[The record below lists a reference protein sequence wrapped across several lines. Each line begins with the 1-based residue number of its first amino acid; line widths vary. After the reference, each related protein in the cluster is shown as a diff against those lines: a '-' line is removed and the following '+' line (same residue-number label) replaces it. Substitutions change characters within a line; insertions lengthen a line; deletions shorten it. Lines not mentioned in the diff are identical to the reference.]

1 MKIASL
7 KIKSRLL
14 SVVFFLFTIVSSYA
28 QLSDLHYMPPLTET
42 NPNYI
47 INQYVYLSTPEVIPF
62 DVNIYVGTS
71 ATPLATVSV
80 SNTVPYTYILPTN
93 ENGIT
98 LLPNAE
104 VGIVGST
111 AGLRLEAPGGQKF
124 YANYR
129 GNSNSQG
136 VSLTSKGRAALGT
149 HFKWGGIPFLH
160 DRPIFNAVLGIM
172 ATEDNTTVTISD
184 YDPDCVFRLGNNG
197 TGITDDTITITLNK
211 GESYVLEAEGNNGD
225 ANRYGWLGA
234 DVLSDKDI
242 AISTGH
248 ILLGVTPGSNI
259 QDGGTDQPVPIDII
273 GREYVFIRG
282 GGSDTLE
289 FPIIIGTAS
298 GTDIF
303 VNGAATP
310 IATINEGEYF
320 VVPGSNYSGGTAG
333 NNMTVT
339 TSKNVYAY
347 QCLAGSTSGATIGMN
362 FIAPVNCLLPDNVN
376 NISTIEDLAG
386 KTISG
391 GLTILASNSTPD
403 ANITV
408 TSNGVPVTLPAAIPA
423 TGLPWKSFYI
433 PGLTGNIYVQS
444 SGAIAVGVVG
454 FSGAL
459 GTGGYFSGF
468 DTVPV
473 VDYTITGSGCLGS
486 TITLTEVF
494 DTYQWF
500 RNGVAI
506 PGATT
511 NSYTPVEI
519 GEHYV
524 NVSKS
529 GCDYNSNVIE
539 VFYCDPDIFINKTA
553 DKTTISEGETVTF
566 TITVESLGLDDTT
579 GLVITDE
586 LPTGLTLVS
595 ATPSKG
601 TWSAPNW
608 NVGDMVR
615 GEKQSIVIVAS
626 ADDIDAPFP
635 TKSITNTI
643 SNTQDQTD
651 SNSSTDD
658 TSEKITIENLDDD
671 NDGVPD
677 TSDLCEGF
685 DDNADN
691 DNDGVPDG
699 CDLDDDNDGI
709 LDSDECVAPPA
720 SVIGTE
726 DTSIS
731 WIDFQWNRVIG
742 STYWSGRSSGD
753 NEWGL
758 IGTFDLGDLNANL
771 AGVMVT
777 ITSISNEPDD
787 ARLYMGASSGSL
799 LGGHAG
805 FILEFSEPVDI
816 RREALSGVAFS
827 TGEIETY
834 LSNSQMHYVN
844 ADTPANVLVTPD
856 DGSGYASLEAN
867 GSGGSSPIVAESY
880 GTTYFYMDWDD
891 NIVPS
896 TQQFRMEI
904 GEFPRVSTTDT
915 DGDGIV
921 DCKDLDSD
929 NDGCPDALEGDA
941 SYDYDDID
949 GDLRLTV
956 AVGANGVPS
965 GTAQGRGTSLDK
977 LARSS
982 ACSECLPNHPLFT
995 DFDGDSIG
1003 DACDEDDDND
1013 GILDVDESNSGCGAA
1028 ASTNI
1033 HFTDASYNTI
1043 AADSNDGDLV
1053 TYLKDFDS
1061 GVSAVITTTIG
1072 SGSFATGNPNYTD
1085 GTVRVDMQ
1093 TRNSSSAVSGT
1104 STEIVFS
1111 ELILS
1116 TEFNVRSLARNASGS
1131 YNESQNIRFFN
1142 NGVQVE
1148 FTADIYAL
1156 SGTIGSGAS
1165 YDPVTGDAIA
1175 AIIGGG
1181 AQEANFRFNIDK
1193 PIDKIVIT
1201 QMDAA
1206 NADNIGWT
1214 VNILCAY
1221 NLDTDNDGI
1230 YNHLDL
1236 DSDNDGCPDAL
1247 EGAAT
1252 YDYTDIDGS
1261 FQLTATADAA
1271 GIPGGSSQAVGTA
1284 IDNLQQSDACSEC
1297 SPNHPLYNDA
1307 DVDGVGD
1314 ACDEDNDNDG
1324 IANALECTPA
1334 IGSIL
1339 SGDDTLL
1346 LTGEYNNGNGV
1357 SQQFTITSTEYNIL
1371 DKTGSADNGLQ
1382 VRWNQGTDPTVEMT
1396 LTLQEP
1402 VNAVQNAI
1410 RVSSFEPNSAV
1421 GGIQNADKT
1430 VTITWPGGG
1439 TAVLSDPLGET
1450 DLGNGAVITSG
1461 TPFQVAP
1468 DAAGLSRLVPDSQW
1482 SLLID
1487 TSTGIT
1493 FPMDIGYFAD
1503 GTINSSAN
1511 HVNEGFAFRSVLDC
1525 DNDNDGVANTLD
1537 LDSDN
1542 DGIYD
1547 VVESGGTDADGNGIA
1562 DGAISAEGIPNTA
1575 GTGTVATETTA
1586 GTPDFLNV
1594 DSDGDTCS
1602 DANEAYES
1610 STADNGDGS
1619 QYDDADTAT
1628 VGDGSGKIL
1637 ANGLVAA
1644 AAYNTGA
1651 ISAVTTE
1658 DLDLDGDGLVGIC
1671 DLDDDGDGDP
1681 DTTDTDPLDPCVYST
1696 NQVVAN
1702 AETSWND
1709 LDCDGDGE
1717 TNGFE
1722 VTNGTDPSDPCE
1734 VTVPTVR
1741 APADE
1746 NYAVWAAEDCD
1757 ADNVD
1762 NGTEVTNGTDPFNN
1776 DTDGDGVQDD
1786 VDSDALDPCDPVQAA
1801 GYTGYDASNAI
1812 WAAADCDGDGVINGT
1827 EATNGTDPY
1836 STDTDGDGVSDNTDA
1851 DALDPCDPVQ
1861 AAGYT
1866 GYDASNAIW
1875 AAADCDGDGV
1885 TNGTEATNGTDP
1897 YNVDTDG
1904 DGVPDNTDS
1913 DALDPCDPVQAAGYT
1928 GYAAGN
1934 AIWAAADCDNDGVIN
1949 GTENTNGTDPYSSDT
1964 DGDGVPDNTDADPLD
1979 PCDPVQAAGYTGYD
1993 ASNAIWA
2000 VADCDGDGV
2009 TNGTEATNGTDPYNT
2024 DTDGDGVADNTDSD
2038 ALDPCDPIQAS
2049 GYTGY
2054 DASNAIWA
2062 AADCD
2067 GDGVINSTE
2076 VTNGTDPYSTDTDGD
2091 GVPDNTDTDPLDPCD
2106 PAQVAGYTGYDASN
2120 AIWAAADCD
2129 GDNVTNGT
2137 EDTFGTDPYNTD
2149 TDGDGI
2155 QDDVDNDPL
2164 DPCDPVQAPGY
2175 TGYDASNA
2183 IWAAADC
2190 DNDGVINGTEVTNG
2204 TDPYS
2209 IDTDGDGVPD
2219 NTDADALDPCDP
2231 SQTVGYTGYDATNP
2245 IWAAADCDGDSI
2257 INGTEVTNGTDPY
2270 NPDSDGDGINDG
2282 QEDTDGTDP
2291 LNDCESIG
2299 GTPLPTSDCDGDGVQ
2314 NSLDACEG
2322 FDDAIN
2328 ADGDALPDA
2337 CDEDDDNDGIPDS
2350 VEGTGDFDGDGVPNS
2365 LDLDSD
2371 NDGIPDL
2378 VETGNGSLDTNG
2390 NGFIDSSESGVGT
2403 NGIPDVLEDGGVD
2416 GAGVTA
2422 VPVNS
2427 DGTAGPDYLDIDSD
2441 NDGIRDLVEAQT
2453 DAALVQLSGNDSDND
2468 GIDDAFDVD
2477 NGGSLTTSPEDTDL
2491 DGRPDYLDLDSD
2503 ADGIIDNIEWQ
2514 STSGHLFPSSDS
2526 DGNGLADNY
2535 EVAPAGSGESINEP
2549 TNSDGTDKPDYR
2561 DTDSDNDGL
2570 DDTTEVYDYN
2580 DDLAADVTPSGT
2592 DSDNDGLDDAFDL
2605 SISAPNGIADSNGAT
2620 NNNQDVTTFLN
2631 TQDPF
2636 TSEVDFRDANVHLDP
2651 IDTDGDGVDNL
2662 VDIDNDNDG
2671 ILDYVE
2677 SLGFQPTDTKG
2688 DACGIPA
2695 GSFIGGTYI
2704 PATGSGAGTVN
2715 AEYRF
2720 STVVTSSLGVLDAI
2734 VRITAIDNA
2743 TLTSIDAF
2751 PAGSSNE
2758 AWQPTFDVGNGT
2770 SVAGEEGSISFNI
2783 RLVATGTDFQV
2794 NLIRFGGVIYDID
2807 GANTKESV
2815 TLTRPGLY
2823 AVDSNSLLTVSENLA
2838 TGTATFEGPDE
2849 TWPGVDFGPKLAA
2862 YFNYYETTNLDLTFT
2877 GELQTGFATQDY
2889 LGSILFQTCDIN
2901 GLFTPTNTT
2910 SGNSLSGTASGGGSS
2925 PTYTIYQGIDSDND
2939 GIEDHLDIDSDND
2952 GIPDNVEAQLTSS
2965 YIPRGT
2971 VDSDTDGLG
2980 NPYEGTGNEGLTVID
2995 TDLDGVPD
3003 YLDLDSDGDGFTDR
3017 VEAGFTLAS
3026 NNLDSD
3032 GDGLLNGYDDVDT
3045 PGTLFDTNDD
3055 QDNGA
3060 SDLPN
3065 IAKTTTPEVDYREV
3079 GIDDNDLDGIA
3090 DSIDLDDDNDGIL
3103 DTVETSGTDP
3113 SADDD
3118 SDGILN
3124 YNDTDLGAD
3133 ANGDG
3138 IVDIFDTDGDGVPN
3152 HFDLDTDNDGIYDVV
3167 ESGSDQAFTAGVV
3180 TGAVG
3185 TDGIPNSVQASGQQ
3199 NSGAVSYTVSDSE
3212 TTSDGIFDFL
3222 ELDADGDGCNDVIEA
3237 GFTDPNAD
3245 GILGD
3250 GATVVD
3256 ANGIVTGTT
3265 VVDGYTTPNNLDSA
3279 TDSTFDFQ
3287 QPGVVPTIATA
3298 AEQPQDVL
3306 TNGSSPETFTVT
3318 ATGTDVLYQWQVDDQ
3333 SGGGF
3338 VDIDD
3343 ANATDIYSGS
3353 NTETLT
3359 LTGITTTQ
3367 QGYEYRVIITETSFV
3382 CSPLTSDSALLT
3394 VDVTPPAIP
3403 TVDSQIT
3410 NDITPVITGTAEANS
3425 TVTVVVAG
3433 ATYTTTAD
3441 ASGNWTIDT
3450 ETAIADSGSFTPN
3463 VNGTNEVAVTSTD
3476 AAGNSTD
3483 DVTTL
3488 ELTIDTTDP
3497 AIPTVESQITNDITP
3512 VITGTAEANSTLE
3525 IEVGGAIYTI
3535 ITDASGNWTL
3545 DTEVETPESG
3555 TFAPNVNGTNEVVV
3569 TSTDAAGNSAVDI
3582 TTLELTIDTMAPTAP
3597 TVEITE
3603 DTNNDGL
3610 ISDDELTGP
3619 INAVVTLPAD
3629 AVAGDTVTITD
3640 GNGNSQ
3646 DVVLTATDI
3655 TNGDITVIIA
3665 NPGENGTIVVTA
3677 NITDVAGNTSADSA
3691 TDSAVLDT
3699 TAPLAP
3705 TVVISEDT
3713 NNDGLINEDEL
3724 VGDFDA
3730 RVTLPVDAV
3739 AGDTVTVT
3747 DGNGNSQDVI
3757 LTATNISEG
3766 YVDVVI
3772 VNPGDMGTIVV
3783 TANLTD
3789 AAGNVGPDSATDTA
3803 VLDLT
3808 DPLAPTIEITEDVNN
3823 DELINGDELVGD
3835 LDAVVTLPAGAVAGD
3850 TVTVT
3855 DGNGNSQDVI
3865 LTATD
3870 IATGTIDVVVIN
3882 PGENGSIVLT
3892 ANLTDVAGNVGPDSA
3907 TDTAVLDTT
3916 APLAP
3921 TVVISEDVDNDGLI
3935 NEDELVGD
3943 IDARVT
3949 LPVDAVAGDT
3959 VTVTDGNGN
3968 SQNVILTATNI
3979 SDGYVDVVIANPGD
3993 IGTIVVTANLTDVAG
4008 NVGPDSATDTA
4019 VLDLTDP
4026 GAPTVIIVDDGNDDE
4041 LINEDELDGDIQ
4053 AAVSLPTNIAAGD
4066 TVTITDGNG
4075 NSQDVVLTAAEATNG
4090 FIIVVIPNPGDG
4102 GTINVTANVTDVA
4115 GNVGPD
4121 SNTDTA
4127 LLDLTDPSA
4136 PTVEITEDINN
4147 DGLISENELVG
4158 DIDARVT
4165 LVGPTFEGDIVT
4177 VTDGNGNS
4185 QDVVLTATDVANG
4198 FIDVVIANPGDGN
4211 TIVVTANLTD
4221 VAGNVGPD
4229 SATDT
4234 AIIDILAPSAPL
4246 VEIAEDVNNDGL
4258 ISASELSGD
4267 IDAVIILPIDAEVGD
4282 TVTITDGNGNSQDVI
4297 LTTTDIAT
4305 GSIEV
4310 IIVNPGEAG
4319 TIVLGAFITDFA
4331 GNVGDDSATD
4341 TAVLDT
4347 TAPTAPTVEI
4357 TEDTNNDGLISE
4369 DELMGDIDARV
4380 SLPVDAEIG
4389 DTVTITDGNG
4399 NSQDVVLTVADITN
4413 GYIDVVIANP
4423 GDGNTIIVTANL
4435 TDVAG
4440 NVGPD
4445 SATDTAV
4452 LDLTDP
4458 TAPTVEIV
4466 EDTNN
4471 DGLISEDELIGD
4483 IDARVT
4489 LPADAVTGDT
4499 VTITDGNGNSQDVIL
4514 TATDITN
4521 GSIDVII
4528 VNPGDT
4534 GTVVLTANITD
4545 VAGNVGPDS
4554 ATDAAVLDLTDPLA
4568 PTVVITED
4576 TNNDGLISEDELIG
4590 DINARVTLP
4599 AQTFAGDTVTITD
4612 GNGNSQD
4619 VILTATDITNGSID
4633 VIIANPGDAGTIVIT
4648 ANITD
4653 VAGNVGPDSATD
4665 TAVLDLT
4672 DPLAPTVE
4680 ITEDTNNDGLIS
4692 EDELVGD
4699 IDARVTLPAD
4709 AVAGYTVTITDGNGN
4724 SQDVILTATDITNGS
4739 IDVIIANPGDA
4750 GTIVLTA
4757 NITDVAGNVGPDSAT
4772 DTAVLDLTDPL
4783 APTVEITED
4792 TNNDGLISEDEL
4804 VGDID
4809 AVVTLPIDAVAGD
4822 TVTITDGNGNS
4833 QEVVL
4838 TTTDITNGYID
4849 VVIANPGDAAT
4860 IILTANITDIAGNVG
4875 PDSATDTAVLDL
4887 SNPTVDSFSTIDI
4900 TPVLT
4905 GQGNANETLEIE
4917 LDTDGDNIPD
4927 VTYTVT
4933 TDANGDWSLDTETAT
4948 PDSGSFPTLVDQDV
4962 INITATD
4969 PSGNTGTGAVT
4980 VSVDTDNDGINDNE
4994 EVALGTDP
5002 NNPDTDGDGIN
5013 DGQEVNVDNTD
5024 PLDDCSSVNGY
5035 PLADSDC
5042 DEDGLT
5048 TEEEVALGTDI
5059 DNPDSDNDGLLDGE
5073 EVMLNTNPNDSDSDD
5088 DGILDG
5094 QEVLDGTNP
5103 LDDCDHVGGTA
5114 LPDSDCDG
5122 DGLTT
5127 AQEDA
5132 IGTDS
5137 YEADTDGDTI
5147 PDGQEV
5153 IDGTDPL
5160 NPCDSLNG
5168 VPTLEAGCNAEV
5180 VDSGIAV
5187 SNEIITPD
5195 NDGTNDSFIIENI
5208 ESYPNNTVQVYN
5220 RWGIKVYEMNGYDNL
5235 TNTFK
5240 GSSDGRAT
5248 ISQDSELPVGVYF
5261 YVIKYVNDGNNL
5273 TKSGYLY
5280 INR

>member
-1 MKIASL
+1 MSKRI
-7 KIKSRLL
+7 
-14 SVVFFLFTIVSSYA
+14 LFTLKLFCFLLIANSYG
-28 QLSDLHYMPPLTET
+28 QLSDLHYMPPLTST
-42 NPNYI
+42 RTAYI
-47 INQYVYLSTPEVIPF
+47 SAQSVYLSTPEVIPF
-62 DVNIYVGTS
+62 NINIYIGTS
-71 ATPLATVSV
+71 ATPAATVSV
-80 SNTVPYTYILPTN
+80 SNTNPYTYSLPIN
-93 ENGIT
+93 QNGIT
-98 LLPNAE
+98 LLTEDE
-104 VGIVGST
+104 VGTVNST

-129 GNSNSQG
+129 GSSNSQG

-160 DRPIFNAVLGIM
+160 DRSIFNAALGIM

-184 YDPDCVFRLGNNG
+184 YDPDCVFRLGNNA
-197 TGITDDTITITLNK
+197 TGLTDDTITVTLNK
-211 GESYVLEAEGNNGD
+211 GESYVLEALGNNGD

-234 DVLSDKDI
+234 DIISDKDI

-273 GREYVFIRG
+273 GREYVFVRG
-282 GGSDTLE
+282 GGSDSLE

-303 VNGAATP
+303 VNGSTTP
-310 IATINEGEYF
+310 IATINDGEYF
-320 VVPGSNYSGGTAG
+320 VIPGSNYSGSTAG

-339 TSKNVYAY
+339 ASKNVYAY

-403 ANITV
+403 ANIVV
-408 TSNGVPVTLPAAIPA
+408 TADGVPVTLPAAIPA

-473 VDYTITGSGCLGS
+473 VDYSISGSGCLGS
-486 TITLTEVF
+486 TITLTENF
-494 DTYQWF
+494 DTYQWY
-500 RNGVAI
+500 NDGVAI

-511 NSYTPVEI
+511 GSYTPTEI

-524 NVSKS
+524 SVSKS
-529 GCDYNSNVIE
+529 GCDYNSNVIQ
-539 VFYCDPDIFINKTA
+539 VFYCNPDIFINKTA
-553 DKTTISEGETVTF
+553 DKSTISEGETVTF
-566 TITVESLGLDDTT
+566 TITVESLGLDDTNN
-579 GLVITDE
+579 LVITDA
-586 LPTGLTLVS
+586 LPAGLSLVS
-595 ATPSKG
+595 ATPTKG
-601 TWSAPNW
+601 SWSDPEW
-608 NVGDMVR
+608 SVGNMVK
-615 GEKQSIVIVAS
+615 GEKQSLVIVAV
-626 ADDIDAPFP
+626 ADDINAPIS
-635 TKSITNTI
+635 SISVTNTI
-643 SNTQDQTD
+643 SNTQDETD
-651 SNSSTDD
+651 SNSSVDD
-658 TSEKITIENLDDD
+658 TSEVITIENLDDD

-677 TSDLCEGF
+677 TSDVCEGF
-685 DDNADN
+685 DDTLDT
-691 DNDGVPDG
+691 DLDGIPNG
-699 CDLDDDNDGI
+699 CDD
-709 LDSDECVAPPA
+709 
-720 SVIGTE
+720 
-726 DTSIS
+726 
-731 WIDFQWNRVIG
+731 
-742 STYWSGRSSGD
+742 
-753 NEWGL
+753 
-758 IGTFDLGDLNANL
+758 
-771 AGVMVT
+771 
-777 ITSISNEPDD
+777 
-787 ARLYMGASSGSL
+787 
-799 LGGHAG
+799 
-805 FILEFSEPVDI
+805 
-816 RREALSGVAFS
+816 
-827 TGEIETY
+827 
-834 LSNSQMHYVN
+834 
-844 ADTPANVLVTPD
+844 
-856 DGSGYASLEAN
+856 
-867 GSGGSSPIVAESY
+867 
-880 GTTYFYMDWDD
+880 
-891 NIVPS
+891 
-896 TQQFRMEI
+896 
-904 GEFPRVSTTDT
+904 
-915 DGDGIV
+915 
-921 DCKDLDSD
+921 
-929 NDGCPDALEGDA
+929 
-941 SYDYDDID
+941 
-949 GDLRLTV
+949 
-956 AVGANGVPS
+956 
-965 GTAQGRGTSLDK
+965 
-977 LARSS
+977 
-982 ACSECLPNHPLFT
+982 
-995 DFDGDSIG
+995 
-1003 DACDEDDDND
+1003 DDDND
-1013 GILDVDESNSGCGAA
+1013 GILDVDEFNKDCGLVP
-1028 ASTNI
+1028 TNNI

-1043 AADSNDGDLV
+1043 ALNSNDGDLIA
-1053 TYLKDFDS
+1053 YIKDFDNDIT
-1061 GVSAVITTTIG
+1061 AVATTTIG
-1072 SGSFATGNPNYTD
+1072 TGTFPAGNPNYTD
-1085 GTVRVDMQ
+1085 GSVQVDMQ
-1093 TRNSSSAVSGT
+1093 TRNSNSNITGT
-1104 STEIVFS
+1104 TTEIIFS

-1131 YNESQNIRFFN
+1131 YNESQNIKFY
-1142 NGVQVE
+1142 NGSVQVE
-1148 FTADIYAL
+1148 FTADIY
-1156 SGTIGSGAS
+1156 STTGTVGSGAS
-1165 YDPVTGDAIA
+1165 YDPVTGDAVA

-1193 PIDKIVIT
+1193 GINRIVIA
-1201 QMDAA
+1201 QSENA
-1206 NADNIGWT
+1206 NADNIGWR
-1214 VNILCAY
+1214 VNTLCSLY
-1221 NLDTDNDGI
+1221 IDTDNDGI
-1230 YNHLDL
+1230 YDHLDS

-1247 EGAAT
+1247 EGDAN
-1252 YDYTDIDGS
+1252 YDYGDLDGS
-1261 FQLTATADAA
+1261 FRLTATVNAA
-1271 GIPGGSSQAVGTA
+1271 GIPGGVSQGIGTSVN
-1284 IDNLQQSDACSEC
+1284 NLLQADECSEC

-1307 DVDGVGD
+1307 DGDGVGD

-1324 IANALECTPA
+1324 IVNDLECTPA
-1334 IGSIL
+1334 KGSIL

-1410 RVSSFEPNSAV
+1410 RVSSYEPNSAV
-1421 GGIQNADKT
+1421 GNIQNADKT
-1430 VTITWPGGG
+1430 VIITWPGGG

-1619 QYDDADTAT
+1619 EYDDADTAT

-1644 AAYNTGA
+1644 AAYNTGDVN
-1651 ISAVTTE
+1651 AVTAVDT
-1658 DLDLDGDGLVGIC
+1658 DLDGDGLVGIC

-1681 DTTDTDPLDPCVYST
+1681 DATDTDPLDPCVYST
-1696 NQVVAN
+1696 NQVPTN
-1702 AETSWND
+1702 AEASWND

-1786 VDSDALDPCDPVQAA
+1786 VDSDALDPCAPVQAA

-1812 WAAADCDGDGVINGT
+1812 WAAADCDGDGVTNGT

-1836 STDTDGDGVSDNTDA
+1836 STDTDGDGVPDNTDA

-1904 DGVPDNTDS
+1904 DGVPDNTDT

-1928 GYAAGN
+1928 GYDAGN

-1979 PCDPVQAAGYTGYD
+1979 PCDPVQTAGYTGYD

-2000 VADCDGDGV
+2000 AADCDGDGV

-2024 DTDGDGVADNTDSD
+2024 DTDGDGVPDNTDSD
-2038 ALDPCDPIQAS
+2038 ALDPCDPVQAA

-2164 DPCDPVQAPGY
+2164 NPCDPVQAPGY

-2209 IDTDGDGVPD
+2209 TDTDGDGVPD
-2219 NTDADALDPCDP
+2219 DIDTDPLNPCDP
-2231 SQTVGYTGYDATNP
+2231 VQAVGYTGYDATNP

-2270 NPDSDGDGINDG
+2270 NPDSDGDGISDG

-2350 VEGTGDFDGDGVPNS
+2350 VEGTGDFDGDGVPNN

-2427 DGTAGPDYLDIDSD
+2427 DGTSGPDYLDIDSD

-2477 NGGSLTTSPEDTDL
+2477 NGGSLTVSPEDTDL

-2592 DSDNDGLDDAFDL
+2592 DADNDGLDDAFDL

-2651 IDTDGDGVDNL
+2651 IDTDGDGVDNKD
-2662 VDIDNDNDG
+2662 DIDNDNDG

-2704 PATGSGAGTVN
+2704 PATGSGEGTVN

-2734 VRITAIDNA
+2734 VRITDIDNA
-2743 TLTSIDAF
+2743 TLVSIDDNAS
-2751 PAGSSNE
+2751 GSEN
-2758 AWQPTFDVGNGT
+2758 AWQPNFTIGGT
-2770 SVAGEEGSISFNI
+2770 TGATGGMSFNV
-2783 RLVATGTDFQV
+2783 RLVATGTNFQV

-2807 GANTKESV
+2807 GANTRESV

-2823 AVDSNSLLTVSENLA
+2823 AIDSNSLLTVSENLA
-2838 TGTATFEGPDE
+2838 TGTATFQGPPQ
-2849 TWPGVDFGPKLAA
+2849 TWAGVDFGAKLAA
-2862 YFNYYETTNLDLTFT
+2862 YFNFYETTNLDITFS
-2877 GELQTGFATQDY
+2877 GELLTSSPNNY
-2889 LGSILFQTCDIN
+2889 LGSVLFQTCDIN

-2910 SGNSLSGTASGGGSS
+2910 SSNNTDGSAATASGPGTA
-2925 PTYTIYQGIDSDND
+2925 PVYTIYQGIDSDND

-2971 VDSDTDGLG
+2971 ADSDTDGLG
-2980 NPYEGTGNEGLTVID
+2980 NPYEGTGNEGLTAID
-2995 TDLDGVPD
+2995 TDLDGIPD
-3003 YLDLDSDGDGFTDR
+3003 YLDLDSDEDGLTDR
-3017 VEAGFTLAS
+3017 IEAGFTLAS
-3026 NNLDSD
+3026 NNLDND
-3032 GDGLLNGYDDVDT
+3032 GDGLLDDYDDVDT
-3045 PGTLFDTNDD
+3045 SGALFDTNDD

-3065 IAKTTTPEVDYREV
+3065 ISKTTTPEVDYREV

-3124 YNDTDLGAD
+3124 YNDTDLGVD

-3180 TGAVG
+3180 DGAVG
-3185 TDGIPNSVQASGQQ
+3185 TDGVPDTVQASGQQ

-3212 TTSDGIFDFL
+3212 TTPDGIFDFL
-3222 ELDADGDGCNDVIEA
+3222 ELDADGDLCNDVIEA
-3237 GFTDPNAD
+3237 GFTDSNAD

-3265 VVDGYTTPNNLDSA
+3265 VVDGYTTPNNEDSA
-3279 TDSTFDFQ
+3279 SNSQYDFQ

-3306 TNGSSPETFTVT
+3306 TNGSAPETFTVT
-3318 ATGTDVLYQWQVDDQ
+3318 ATGTDLMYQWQVDDQ

-3353 NTETLT
+3353 ITETLT

-3382 CSPLTSDSALLT
+3382 CSPLTSNSALLT
-3394 VDVTPPAIP
+3394 VDVTPPAVP

-3410 NDITPVITGTAEANS
+3410 NDTTPVITGTAEANS

-3497 AIPTVESQITNDITP
+3497 VIPTVESQITNDITP

-3535 ITDASGNWTL
+3535 VTDASGNWTL

-3582 TTLELTIDTMAPTAP
+3582 TTLELTIDTTAPTAP

-3640 GNGNSQ
+3640 GNGYSQ

-3655 TNGDITVIIA
+3655 TNGDITVIVA
-3665 NPGENGTIVVTA
+3665 NPGENGNIVVTA
-3677 NITDVAGNTSADSA
+3677 NITDVAGNTSVDSA
-3691 TDSAVLDT
+3691 TDTAVLDT

-3724 VGDFDA
+3724 VGDLDA

-3757 LTATNISEG
+3757 LTATNISDG

-3772 VNPGDMGTIVV
+3772 ANPGDMGTIVV

-3855 DGNGNSQDVI
+3855 DGNGNSQNII

-3870 IATGTIDVVVIN
+3870 IATGTINVVIIN

-3892 ANLTDVAGNVGPDSA
+3892 ANLTDIAGNVGPDSA

-3921 TVVISEDVDNDGLI
+3921 TIVISEDVDNDGLI
-3935 NEDELVGD
+3935 NEDELFGD
-3943 IDARVT
+3943 LDARVT

-3968 SQNVILTATNI
+3968 SQDIILTATNI

-3993 IGTIVVTANLTDVAG
+3993 MGTIVVTANLTDVAG
-4008 NVGPDSATDTA
+4008 NVGPNSATDTA

-4026 GAPTVIIVDDGNDDE
+4026 GAPTVIIVDDSNNDE
-4041 LINEDELDGDIQ
+4041 LINEDELNVDIQ
-4053 AAVSLPTNIAAGD
+4053 ASVSLPSNIAAGD
-4066 TVTITDGNG
+4066 TVTVTDGNG
-4075 NSQDVVLTAAEATNG
+4075 GSQDVILTAADATNG

-4115 GNVGPD
+4115 GNVGPN

-4136 PTVEITEDINN
+4136 PTVEITEDTNN

-4165 LVGPTFEGDIVT
+4165 LVGQTFEGDIVT

-4211 TIVVTANLTD
+4211 TIV
-4221 VAGNVGPD
+4221 
-4229 SATDT
+4229 
-4234 AIIDILAPSAPL
+4234 
-4246 VEIAEDVNNDGL
+4246 
-4258 ISASELSGD
+4258 
-4267 IDAVIILPIDAEVGD
+4267 
-4282 TVTITDGNGNSQDVI
+4282 
-4297 LTTTDIAT
+4297 
-4305 GSIEV
+4305 
-4310 IIVNPGEAG
+4310 
-4319 TIVLGAFITDFA
+4319 
-4331 GNVGDDSATD
+4331 
-4341 TAVLDT
+4341 
-4347 TAPTAPTVEI
+4347 
-4357 TEDTNNDGLISE
+4357 
-4369 DELMGDIDARV
+4369 
-4380 SLPVDAEIG
+4380 
-4389 DTVTITDGNG
+4389 
-4399 NSQDVVLTVADITN
+4399 
-4413 GYIDVVIANP
+4413 
-4423 GDGNTIIVTANL
+4423 VTANL

-4554 ATDAAVLDLTDPLA
+4554 ATDTAVLDLTDPLA
-4568 PTVVITED
+4568 PTVEITED

-4590 DINARVTLP
+4590 DIDARVTLP
-4599 AQTFAGDTVTITD
+4599 AQTFAGDTVTITDGNGNSQDVILTATDITNGSIDVIIANPGDAGTIVITANITDVAGNVGPDSAMDTAMLDLTDPTAPTVEIVEDTNNDGLISEDELIGDIDARVTLPADAVAGNTVTITD

-4699 IDARVTLPAD
+4699 IDARVTLPAQTF
-4709 AVAGYTVTITDGNGN
+4709 AGDTVTITDGNGN
-4724 SQDVILTATDITNGS
+4724 SQDVILTAADITNGY
-4739 IDVIIANPGDA
+4739 IDIVIANPGDA
-4750 GTIVLTA
+4750 GTIVITA
-4757 NITDVAGNVGPDSAT
+4757 NITDVAGNVGSDSAT

-4809 AVVTLPIDAVAGD
+4809 ARVTLPADAVASDTVTITDGNGNSQDVILTATNITNGSIDVIIVNPGDAGTIVLTANITDVAGNVGPDSATDTAMLDLTDPLAPTVEITEDTNNDGLISEDELVGDIDAVVTLPADAVAGD

-4849 VVIANPGDAAT
+4849 VVIANPGDTGT
-4860 IILTANITDIAGNVG
+4860 IVLTANITDVAGNVG
-4875 PDSATDTAVLDL
+4875 SDSVTDTAVIDL
-4887 SNPTVDSFSTIDI
+4887 TNPTVDSFSTIDI

-4905 GQGNANETLEIE
+4905 GQGDPNEDLIIE
-4917 LDTDGDNIPD
+4917 LDTNGDNVFD
-4927 VTYTVT
+4927 VTYAVT
-4933 TDANGDWSLDTETAT
+4933 TDASGNWSLDTETQS
-4948 PDSGSFPTLVDQDV
+4948 PINGSLPVLTDEDV
-4962 INITATD
+4962 IDIVATD
-4969 PSGNTGTGAVT
+4969 SAGNSGTGVVT
-4980 VSVDTDNDGINDNE
+4980 ISVDTDGDGINDND
-4994 EVALGTDP
+4994 EVSLGTDP
-5002 NNPDTDGDGIN
+5002 NNPDSDNDGVN
-5013 DGQEVNVDNTD
+5013 DGQEVT
-5024 PLDDCSSVNGY
+5024 
-5035 PLADSDC
+5035 
-5042 DEDGLT
+5042 
-5048 TEEEVALGTDI
+5048 
-5059 DNPDSDNDGLLDGE
+5059 
-5073 EVMLNTNPNDSDSDD
+5073 
-5088 DGILDG
+5088 
-5094 QEVLDGTNP
+5094 DGTNP
-5103 LDDCDHVGGTA
+5103 LDDCDSIGGTP
-5114 LPDSDCDG
+5114 LPTSD
-5122 DGLTT
+5122 
-5127 AQEDA
+5127 
-5132 IGTDS
+5132 
-5137 YEADTDGDTI
+5137 
-5147 PDGQEV
+5147 
-5153 IDGTDPL
+5153 
-5160 NPCDSLNG
+5160 
-5168 VPTLEAGCNAEV
+5168 
-5180 VDSGIAV
+5180 
-5187 SNEIITPD
+5187 
-5195 NDGTNDSFIIENI
+5195 
-5208 ESYPNNTVQVYN
+5208 
-5220 RWGIKVYEMNGYDNL
+5220 
-5235 TNTFK
+5235 
-5240 GSSDGRAT
+5240 
-5248 ISQDSELPVGVYF
+5248 
-5261 YVIKYVNDGNNL
+5261 
-5273 TKSGYLY
+5273 
-5280 INR
+5280 

>member
-1 MKIASL
+1 M
-7 KIKSRLL
+7 KIKSSKIKNRLL
-14 SVVFFLFTIVSSYA
+14 SVVLFFFAICSSFA
-28 QLSDLHYMPPLTET
+28 QLSDLHYMPPLTSARAG
-42 NPNYI
+42 YI
-47 INQYVYLSTPEVIPF
+47 KEQSVYLSTSETIPF
-62 DVNIYVGTS
+62 NVNIYIGTS
-71 ATPLATVSV
+71 LTPAATVSV
-80 SNTVPYTYILPTN
+80 SNTNPFTYVLPIQQ
-93 ENGIT
+93 NGIT
-98 LLPNAE
+98 LLPSAE
-104 VGIVGST
+104 VGFVST
-111 AGLRLEAPGGQKF
+111 TGGLRFEAPGGEKF

-129 GNSNSQG
+129 GRSAAQG
-136 VSLTSKGRAALGT
+136 ASLTSKGRAALGT
-149 HFKWGGIPFLH
+149 HFKWGGIPFVH
-160 DRPIFNAVLGIM
+160 DRSIYNSALGIM

-184 YDPDCVFRLGNNG
+184 YDTDCVFRLGADPIG
-197 TGITDDTITITLNK
+197 LTDDTITITLNK
-211 GESYVLEAEGNNGD
+211 GESYVLEALGNNGD
-225 ANRYGWLGA
+225 ANRYGWVGA
-234 DVLSDKDI
+234 DVTSDKDI
-242 AISTGH
+242 AISNGS
-248 ILLGVTPGSNI
+248 ILIGVLPGSNL
-259 QDGGTDQPVPIDII
+259 QDAGIDQPVPIDII
-273 GREYVFIRG
+273 GREYVFVRG
-282 GGSDTLE
+282 GGTDALE
-289 FPIIIGTAS
+289 FPVIIGTAS

-303 VNGAATP
+303 VNGSATP

-320 VVPGSNYSGGTAG
+320 IVPGSNYSGSTAG
-333 NNMTVT
+333 SNLTVV

-347 QCLAGSTSGATIGMN
+347 QCLAGSNSAATNGMN
-362 FIAPVNCLLPDNVN
+362 FIAPVNCLLPNNLN
-376 NISTIEDLAG
+376 NISNIEDLAG
-386 KTISG
+386 KAISG
-391 GLTILASNSTPD
+391 GLTILASNTTPD
-403 ANITV
+403 ANIIV
-408 TSNGVPVTLPAAIPA
+408 TADNVSVTLPASIPA

-433 PGLTGNIYVQS
+433 PNLTGNIQVQS
-444 SGAIAVGVVG
+444 TGPIAVGVIG
-454 FSGAL
+454 LSGSL
-459 GTGGYFSGF
+459 GIGGYFSGF
-468 DTVPV
+468 DTVPT
-473 VDYTITGSGCLGS
+473 VDYSISGLGCLGE
-486 TITLTEVF
+486 TISLSETF
-494 DTYQWF
+494 DSYQWYQ
-500 RNGVAI
+500 NGVAVAGSTSI
-506 PGATT
+506 DF
-511 NSYTPVEI
+511 TPPAI
-519 GEHYV
+519 GDIFV
-524 NVSKS
+524 RVSKG
-529 GCDYNSNVIE
+529 GCFYDSNVIPM
-539 VFYCDPDIFINKTA
+539 FFCDPDIVLTKTA
-553 DKTTISEGETVTF
+553 DKTNYLEGENITF
-566 TITVESLGLDDTT
+566 TITVESLGIDDVTN
-579 GLVITDE
+579 LVINDA
-586 LPTGLTLVS
+586 LPAGLTLTS

-608 NVGDMVR
+608 NVGTMVK
-615 GEKQSIVIVAS
+615 GEKRSLILVAT
-626 ADDIDAPFP
+626 ADDINAPFA
-635 TKSITNTI
+635 TKTITNTI
-643 SNTQDQTD
+643 SNTQDETD
-651 SNSSTDD
+651 SNSSIDD
-658 TSEKITIENLDDD
+658 LTEVITIENLDDD

-720 SVIGTE
+720 SVIGAQ

-731 WIDFQWNRVIG
+731 WIDFQWNSIIG
-742 STYWSGRSSGD
+742 NTYWSGRSGSD

-758 IGTFDLGDLNANL
+758 IGTFDLGSLNVNL
-771 AGVMVT
+771 AGITVT
-777 ITSISNEPDD
+777 ITSVSNEPDD
-787 ARLYMGASSGSL
+787 ARLYMGAAAGSL

-816 RREALSGVAFS
+816 RREAIAGVAFS
-827 TGEIETY
+827 SGEIETY
-834 LSNSQMHYVN
+834 QSNSQMHYVN
-844 ADTPANVLVTPD
+844 ADTPASVLVTTD
-856 DGSGYASLEAN
+856 DGSGYASIEAN
-867 GSGGSSPIVAESY
+867 GSGGSSPILAESY

-891 NIVPS
+891 NITPS

-915 DGDGIV
+915 DGDGIL
-921 DCKDLDSD
+921 DCIDLDSD

-941 SYDYDDID
+941 SYNYDDID
-949 GDLRLTV
+949 GDLILTV
-956 AVGANGVPS
+956 AVGANGIPS
-965 GTAQGRGTSLDK
+965 GSAQGRGTSLDK
-977 LARSS
+977 LAQSS

-995 DFDGDSIG
+995 DFDGDTIG

-1013 GILDVDESNSGCGAA
+1013 GILDIDESNSGCDAA

-1033 HFTDASYNTI
+1033 HFTDAAYN
-1043 AADSNDGDLV
+1043 AVPVNSNDGDLV
-1053 TYLKDFDS
+1053 TYIKDFDS
-1061 GVSAVITTTIG
+1061 GITAVATTTIG
-1072 SGSFATGNPNYTD
+1072 SGSFGANTPNYTD
-1085 GTVRVDMQ
+1085 GTIRVDMQ
-1093 TRNSSSAVSGT
+1093 TRNSNSAVTGT

-1116 TEFNVRSLARNASGS
+1116 TEFNVRSLARNAAGS

-1148 FTADIYAL
+1148 FPADIYAL
-1156 SGTIGSGAS
+1156 SGTIGAGAS
-1165 YDPVTGDAIA
+1165 YDQVTGDAIA

-1206 NADNIGWT
+1206 NADNIGWR

-1221 NLDTDNDGI
+1221 QLDTDNDGI

-1271 GIPGGSSQAVGTA
+1271 GIPGGSSQGAGTS
-1284 IDNLQQSDACSEC
+1284 IDNLQQSAECSEC

-1307 DVDGVGD
+1307 DGDSVGD
-1314 ACDEDNDNDG
+1314 FCDDDNDNDG

-1334 IGSIL
+1334 KGSIL
-1339 SGDDTLL
+1339 TGDDTLL

-1357 SQQFTITSTEYNIL
+1357 DQQFTITSTEYNIL

-1382 VRWNQGTDPTVEMT
+1382 VRWNQGTDPTVEMI

-1410 RVSSFEPNSAV
+1410 RVSSFERNSAV

-1493 FPMDIGYFAD
+1493 FPMDIGYYAD

-1525 DNDNDGVANTLD
+1525 DNDNDGVANSLD

-1547 VVESGGTDADGNGIA
+1547 VVESGGTDADENGIA
-1562 DGAISAEGIPNTA
+1562 DGAVSTEGIPNTA
-1575 GTGTVATETTA
+1575 GTGTVPTETTA
-1586 GTPDFLNV
+1586 GTPDFLNG

-1602 DANEAYES
+1602 DANEAYAS

-1619 QYDDADTAT
+1619 EYDDADTAT
-1628 VGDGSGKIL
+1628 VSDGSGKIT

-1644 AAYNTGA
+1644 ATYTTGA
-1651 ISAVTTE
+1651 VTAVTTE

-1696 NQVVAN
+1696 SQVAAN
-1702 AETSWND
+1702 AEASWNA

-1722 VTNGTDPSDPCE
+1722 IANSTDPADPCE

-1741 APADE
+1741 APTDE

-1757 ADNVD
+1757 GDTID
-1762 NGTEVTNGTDPFNN
+1762 NGTEVTNGTDPFDI

-1786 VDSDALDPCDPVQAA
+1786 VDSDALDPCDPIQAA
-1801 GYTGYDASNAI
+1801 GYTGYDATNAI
-1812 WAAADCDGDGVINGT
+1812 WAAADCDGDGVLNST
-1827 EATNGTDPY
+1827 EVTNGTDPY
-1836 STDTDGDGVSDNTDA
+1836 TTDTDGDGVPDNIDA

-1866 GYDASNAIW
+1866 GYDATNAIW

-1885 TNGTEATNGTDP
+1885 TNGTEDTNGTDP
-1897 YNVDTDG
+1897 YNTDTDG
-1904 DGVPDNTDS
+1904 DGVPDNTDT
-1913 DALDPCDPVQAAGYT
+1913 DALDPCDPIQAPGYT
-1928 GYAAGN
+1928 GYDATN
-1934 AIWAAADCDNDGVIN
+1934 AIWAAADCDSDGVIN

-1964 DGDGVPDNTDADPLD
+1964 DGDGVPDTTDIDPLD
-1979 PCDPVQAAGYTGYD
+1979 PCDPSQVAGYTGYD
-1993 ASNAIWA
+1993 ATNAIWA
-2000 VADCDGDGV
+2000 AADCDGDGV

-2024 DTDGDGVADNTDSD
+2024 DTDGDGVPDNTDTD
-2038 ALDPCDPIQAS
+2038 ALDPCDPVQAP

-2054 DASNAIWA
+2054 DATNAIWA

-2076 VTNGTDPYSTDTDGD
+2076 VTNGTDPYSSDTDGD
-2091 GVPDNTDTDPLDPCD
+2091 GVPDNTDTDALDPCD
-2106 PAQVAGYTGYDASN
+2106 PVQAAGYTGYDATN

-2175 TGYDASNA
+2175 TGYVATNA

-2190 DNDGVINGTEVTNG
+2190 DSDGVINGTEITNG

-2209 IDTDGDGVPD
+2209 TDTDGDGVPD
-2219 NTDADALDPCDP
+2219 DIDTDPLDPCTP
-2231 SQTVGYTGYDATNP
+2231 VQAAGYTGYDATNP
-2245 IWAAADCDGDSI
+2245 IWAAADCDGDGI

-2282 QEDTDGTDP
+2282 QEDTDNTDP

-2337 CDEDDDNDGIPDS
+2337 CDDDDDNDGIPDA
-2350 VEGTGDFDGDGVPNS
+2350 VEGTGDFDDDGIPDS

-2390 NGFIDSSESGVGT
+2390 NGYIDSSESGVGT
-2403 NGIPDVLEDGGVD
+2403 NGIPDILEDGGVD
-2416 GAGVTA
+2416 GAGVST
-2422 VPVNS
+2422 VPLNS

-2441 NDGIRDLVEAQT
+2441 NDGIRDLVEGQT
-2453 DAALVQLSGNDSDND
+2453 DAALVQLTGNDSDND

-2514 STSGHLFPSSDS
+2514 STSGHLFPSSDA

-2535 EVAPAGSGESINEP
+2535 EIAPAGSGVSINEP
-2549 TNSDGTDKPDYR
+2549 ENSDGQDMPDFR
-2561 DTDSDNDGL
+2561 DTDADNDGL

-2580 DDLAADVTPSGT
+2580 DDLTADVTPSGI
-2592 DSDNDGLDDAFDL
+2592 DADNDGLDDAFDL
-2605 SISAPNGIADSNGAT
+2605 SISGPNGIADANGAT

-2636 TSEVDFRDANVHLDP
+2636 TSEVDFRDNHVHLEP
-2651 IDTDGDGVDNL
+2651 TDTDGDGVDNL
-2662 VDIDNDNDG
+2662 IDIDNDNDG

-2677 SLGFQPTDTKG
+2677 SLGFHPTDNQG
-2688 DACGIPA
+2688 DACGIPD

-2704 PATGSGAGTVN
+2704 PATGSGAGTLN

-2734 VRITAIDNA
+2734 VQITAIDNA

-2758 AWQPTFDVGNGT
+2758 AWQPTFDVGDGT

-2783 RLVATGTDFQV
+2783 RLVASTTNFQV

-2807 GANTKESV
+2807 GANTRESV

-2823 AVDSNSLLTVSENLA
+2823 AVDSNSLLTVSENPA
-2838 TGTATFEGPDE
+2838 TGTATFEGPAE
-2849 TWPGVDFGPKLAA
+2849 TWTGVDFGPKLAA
-2862 YFNYYETTNLDLTFT
+2862 YFNYYETTNLNLTFT
-2877 GELQTGFATQDY
+2877 GELQSGFNTQDY

-2901 GLFTPTNTT
+2901 GLFTTTNTT
-2910 SGNSLSGTASGGGSS
+2910 SGSTTGGTPSGGGSE
-2925 PTYTIYQGIDSDND
+2925 PVYTIYQGIDSDHD

-2971 VDSDTDGLG
+2971 VDTDNDGLG
-2980 NPYEGTGNEGLTVID
+2980 NPYEGAGNVGLTAID
-2995 TDLDGVPD
+2995 TDLDGIPD
-3003 YLDLDSDGDGFTDR
+3003 YLDLDSDEDGLTDR
-3017 VEAGFTLAS
+3017 VEAGFTLAT
-3026 NNLDSD
+3026 NNLDND
-3032 GDGLLNGYDDVDT
+3032 NDGLLDDYDDVDT
-3045 PGTLFDTNDD
+3045 PGALFDTNDD

-3065 IAKTTTPEVDYREV
+3065 ISKTTTPEVDYREV

-3103 DTVETSGTDP
+3103 DTLETSGTDP
-3113 SADDD
+3113 SADAD
-3118 SDGILN
+3118 SDGVLN
-3124 YNDTDLGAD
+3124 YRDTDLGVD

-3138 IVDIFDTDGDGVPN
+3138 IVDVFDTDGDGVPN
-3152 HFDLDTDNDGIYDVV
+3152 HFDLDADNDGIYDVV
-3167 ESGSDQAFTAGVV
+3167 ESGSGKAFTAGIVD
-3180 TGAVG
+3180 GAVG
-3185 TDGIPNSVQASGQQ
+3185 TDGIPNTVQASGQQ
-3199 NSGAVSYTVSDSE
+3199 NSGTVNYTVSNSE
-3212 TTSDGIFDFL
+3212 TTPDGIYDFL
-3222 ELDADGDGCNDVIEA
+3222 ELDADGDACNDVIEA
-3237 GFTDPNAD
+3237 GFTDPNGD

-3250 GATVVD
+3250 GITVVD

-3265 VVDGYTTPNNLDSA
+3265 VIDGYTTPNNEDSA
-3279 TDSTFDFQ
+3279 TDTEFDFQ

-3306 TNGSSPETFTVT
+3306 TNGSAPETFTVT
-3318 ATGTDVLYQWQVDDQ
+3318 ATGTDLLYQWQVDDQ
-3333 SGGGF
+3333 LGGGF

-3353 NTETLT
+3353 STETLT
-3359 LTGITTTQ
+3359 LTGITTTEN
-3367 QGYEYRVIITETSFV
+3367 GFEYRVIITETSFV
-3382 CSPLTSDSALLT
+3382 CSPLTSDNALLT

-3403 TVDSQIT
+3403 TVVSQIT
-3410 NDITPVITGTAEANS
+3410 NDTTPVITGTAEADS
-3425 TVTVVVAG
+3425 TVTVVVDG
-3433 ATYTTTAD
+3433 AVYTTIAD

-3450 ETAIADSGSFTPN
+3450 ETATPDSGIFTPN

-3476 AAGNSTD
+3476 AAGNSTVD
-3483 DVTTL
+3483 ITTL
-3488 ELTIDTTDP
+3488 ELTIDTTNP
-3497 AIPTVESQITNDITP
+3497 AIPTVVSQITNDTTP
-3512 VITGTAEANSTLE
+3512 VITGTAEANSTVTV
-3525 IEVGGAIYTI
+3525 EVGGAIFTI
-3535 ITDASGNWTL
+3535 IADASGNWTL
-3545 DTEVETPESG
+3545 DTETVTPDSG
-3555 TFAPNVNGTNEVVV
+3555 TFAPNVNGVNEVAV
-3569 TSTDAAGNSAVDI
+3569 TSTDAAGNSTVDI
-3582 TTLELTIDTMAPTAP
+3582 TTLELTIDTTAPTAP

-3610 ISDDELTGP
+3610 ISDTELTGP

-3655 TNGDITVIIA
+3655 SNGDITVIIA

-3691 TDSAVLDT
+3691 TDTAVLDT

-3705 TVVISEDT
+3705 TVVITEDV
-3713 NNDGLINEDEL
+3713 NDDGLINEDEL
-3724 VGDFDA
+3724 VGDIDA
-3730 RVTLPVDAV
+3730 RVTLPADAF

-3757 LTATNISEG
+3757 LTATDITNG
-3766 YVDVVI
+3766 FVDVVI
-3772 VNPGDMGTIVV
+3772 ANPGDTGTIVV
-3783 TANLTD
+3783 TVNLTD
-3789 AAGNVGPDSATDTA
+3789 VAGNVGPDSATDTA
-3803 VLDLT
+3803 VLDIT
-3808 DPLAPTIEITEDVNN
+3808 DPLAPTIQITEDVND

-3855 DGNGNSQDVI
+3855 DGNSNSQDII

-3870 IATGTIDVVVIN
+3870 VAAGTIDVVIIN
-3882 PGENGSIVLT
+3882 PGENGTIVLT

-3907 TDTAVLDTT
+3907 TDTATIDTT
-3916 APLAP
+3916 APVAP
-3921 TVVISEDVDNDGLI
+3921 IIVITEDTDNDGLI

-3949 LPVDAVAGDT
+3949 LVGAVFAGDI

-3968 SQNVILTATNI
+3968 SQDVVLTATNI

-3993 IGTIVVTANLTDVAG
+3993 MGTIVVTANITDVAG

-4019 VLDLTDP
+4019 VLDITDP
-4026 GAPTVIIVDDGNDDE
+4026 GAPSVIIVDDGNDDE
-4041 LINEDELDGDIQ
+4041 LINEDELVGDIQ
-4053 AAVSLPTNIAAGD
+4053 AAISLPSNIRAGD

-4075 NSQDVVLTAAEATNG
+4075 GSQDVILTAAEATNG

-4102 GTINVTANVTDVA
+4102 GTINVTAFVTDVA
-4115 GNVGPD
+4115 GNVGID
-4121 SNTDTA
+4121 SNTDMA

-4136 PTVEITEDINN
+4136 PTVEITEDTNN
-4147 DGLISENELVG
+4147 DGIISESELTG

-4165 LVGPTFEGDIVT
+4165 LVGPTFEGDTVT

-4185 QDVVLTATDVANG
+4185 QDVVLTAADVANG

-4211 TIVVTANLTD
+4211 TIDVTANLTD
-4221 VAGNVGPD
+4221 VAGNVGPN
-4229 SATDT
+4229 STTDT
-4234 AIIDILAPSAPL
+4234 AIIDISAPSAPS
-4246 VEIAEDVNNDGL
+4246 VEITEDIDNNEL
-4258 ISASELSGD
+4258 IGADELVGD
-4267 IDAVIILPIDAEVGD
+4267 IDAVVTLPIDAVAGD

-4297 LTTTDIAT
+4297 LTATDILNK
-4305 GSIEV
+4305 SIDVV
-4310 IIVNPGEAG
+4310 IANPGETG
-4319 TIVLGAFITDFA
+4319 TIVLTAFITDEA
-4331 GNVGDDSATD
+4331 GNVGDDSDTDTAVIDTTPPTAPTIEIIEDVNNDGLINEDELVGVIDARVTLPLDAKAGDMVTVTDGNGNSQDVFLTAADITNNSIDVVIANPGNNGTIVLTAFITDEAGNVGSDSATD
-4341 TAVLDT
+4341 TAVLDLT
-4347 TAPTAPTVEI
+4347 DPTAPTVEI

-4369 DELMGDIDARV
+4369 DELVGDIDVVVTLPPDAVAGDTVTITDGNYNSQDVVLTATDITNGSIDVVIANPGDTGTIVITANITDVAGNVGLDSATDTAVLDLTDPLAPTVEITEDTNNDGIISEDELVGDIDARV
-4380 SLPVDAEIG
+4380 SLPLDTEIG
-4389 DTVTITDGNG
+4389 DTVTVTDGNG
-4399 NSQDVVLTVADITN
+4399 NSQDVILTAADIAN

-4423 GDGNTIIVTANL
+4423 GDTGTIDVTANI

-4458 TAPTVEIV
+4458 TAPTVEIT

-4471 DGLISEDELIGD
+4471 DGLISEDELVGD
-4483 IDARVT
+4483 IDVVVT
-4489 LPADAVTGDT
+4489 LPPDAVVGDT
-4499 VTITDGNGNSQDVIL
+4499 VTITDGNGNSQDVVL

-4521 GSIDVII
+4521 GFIDVII
-4528 VNPGDT
+4528 P
-4534 GTVVLTANITD
+4534 
-4545 VAGNVGPDS
+4545 
-4554 ATDAAVLDLTDPLA
+4554 
-4568 PTVVITED
+4568 
-4576 TNNDGLISEDELIG
+4576 
-4590 DINARVTLP
+4590 
-4599 AQTFAGDTVTITD
+4599 
-4612 GNGNSQD
+4612 
-4619 VILTATDITNGSID
+4619 
-4633 VIIANPGDAGTIVIT
+4633 NPGDAGTIVVT

-4653 VAGNVGPDSATD
+4653 IAGNVGPDSATD

-4692 EDELVGD
+4692 IDELSGD
-4699 IDARVTLPAD
+4699 IDARVTLPAQTF
-4709 AVAGYTVTITDGNGN
+4709 AGDTVTITDGNGN
-4724 SQDVILTATDITNGS
+4724 SQDVVLTAADVANGF
-4739 IDVIIANPGDA
+4739 IDVVIANPGDT
-4750 GTIVLTA
+4750 GTIDVTA

-4772 DTAVLDLTDPL
+4772 DTAELDLTDP
-4783 APTVEITED
+4783 
-4792 TNNDGLISEDEL
+4792 
-4804 VGDID
+4804 
-4809 AVVTLPIDAVAGD
+4809 
-4822 TVTITDGNGNS
+4822 
-4833 QEVVL
+4833 
-4838 TTTDITNGYID
+4838 
-4849 VVIANPGDAAT
+4849 
-4860 IILTANITDIAGNVG
+4860 
-4875 PDSATDTAVLDL
+4875 
-4887 SNPTVDSFSTIDI
+4887 TVDSFATIDI

-4905 GQGNANETLEIE
+4905 GQGDANETLVIE

-4933 TDANGDWSLDTETAT
+4933 TDASGDWSLDTETAT
-4948 PDSGSFPTLVDQDV
+4948 PDSGTYPTLVDQDV
-4962 INITATD
+4962 ISITVTD
-4969 PSGNTGTGAVT
+4969 PAGNSGTGTVT
-4980 VSVDTDNDGINDNE
+4980 VSVDTDNDGLNDND

-5002 NNPDTDGDGIN
+5002 NNADSDGDGIN
-5013 DGQEVNVDNTD
+5013 DGQEVNVDNTN

-5048 TEEEVALGTDI
+5048 TDEEVALGTDI

-5073 EVMLNTNPNDSDSDD
+5073 EVMLDTNPNDSDSDD

-5103 LDDCDHVGGTA
+5103 LDDCDHLGGTA
-5114 LPDSDCDG
+5114 LPDSDCDD

-5132 IGTDS
+5132 IGTDPNN
-5137 YEADTDGDTI
+5137 ADTDGDTI
-5147 PDGQEV
+5147 PDGQE
-5153 IDGTDPL
+5153 IEDGTDPL

-5168 VPTLEAGCNAEV
+5168 SPSLDAGCNAEV

-5195 NDGTNDSFIIENI
+5195 GDGTNDSFLIENI
-5208 ESYPNNTVQVYN
+5208 ESYPNNTVQIYN
-5220 RWGIKVYEMNGYDNL
+5220 RWGVVVYEMNGYDNR
-5235 TNTFK
+5235 TNTFR

-5261 YVIKYVNDGNNL
+5261 YVIKYDNEGNNL

>member
-1 MKIASL
+1 MKIKPSNL
-7 KIKSRLL
+7 KNRIL
-14 SVVFFLFTIVSSYA
+14 SVVVFLFVTLSSYA

-42 NPNYI
+42 NQNYI
-47 INQYVYLSTPEVIPF
+47 IDQYVYLSTPETIPF

-71 ATPLATVSV
+71 ITPLATVSV
-80 SNTVPYTYILPTN
+80 SNTVPYTYILPTK

-104 VGIVGST
+104 VGLVSST

-160 DRPIFNAVLGIM
+160 DRHIFNAALGIM
-172 ATEDNTTVTISD
+172 ATEDNTTVTVSD
-184 YDPDCVFRLGNNG
+184 YDPDCVFRLGNDN
-197 TGITDDTITITLNK
+197 TGLTDDTITITLNK
-211 GESYVLEAEGNNGD
+211 GESYVLEVEGNNGD

-234 DVLSDKDI
+234 DIISDKDI
-242 AISTGH
+242 AISVGH
-248 ILLGVTPGSNI
+248 ILLGVLPNVNI

-282 GGSDTLE
+282 GGTDALE

-303 VNGAATP
+303 VNGATTP
-310 IATINEGEYF
+310 IATINDGEYF
-320 VVPGSNYSGGTAG
+320 LVPGSNYSGGTAG

-347 QCLAGSTSGATIGMN
+347 QCLAGSNSGATIGMN

-403 ANITV
+403 ANIVV
-408 TSNGVPVTLPAAIPA
+408 TADGVPVTLPAAIPA

-473 VDYTITGSGCLGS
+473 VDYSISGSGCLGS
-486 TITLTEVF
+486 TITLTENF

-500 RNGVAI
+500 NDGVAI
-506 PGATT
+506 PGA
-511 NSYTPVEI
+511 NSGSYTPTEI

-529 GCDYNSNVIE
+529 GCDYNSNVIQ
-539 VFYCDPDIFINKTA
+539 VFYCNPDIFISKSS

-586 LPTGLTLVS
+586 LPTGLTLIS

-601 TWSAPNW
+601 NWSAPNW
-608 NVGDMVR
+608 NVGDMVK
-615 GEKQSIVIVAS
+615 GEKQSLVIVAS

-658 TSEKITIENLDDD
+658 TSEIITIENLDDD
-671 NDGVPD
+671 NDGIPD

-685 DDNADN
+685 DDSVDI

-709 LDSDECVAPPA
+709 LDSDECAAPPA
-720 SVIGTE
+720 SVIGTQ

-731 WIDFQWNRVIG
+731 WIDFQWNRIIG
-742 STYWSGRSSGD
+742 STYWSGRSGSD

-758 IGTFDLGDLNANL
+758 IGTFDLGNLNANL

-777 ITSISNEPDD
+777 ITSVSNEPDD

-816 RREALSGVAFS
+816 RREALAGVAFS

-834 LSNSQMHYVN
+834 LSNSQIDYIN
-844 ADTPANVLVTPD
+844 ADTPANVLVTTD

-904 GEFPRVSTTDT
+904 GEFPRISTTDT

-941 SYDYDDID
+941 SYDYDDLD

-956 AVGANGVPS
+956 AIGANGIPS

-995 DFDGDSIG
+995 DADADGVG

-1013 GILDVDESNSGCGAA
+1013 GILDVDESNSGCGVS
-1028 ASTNI
+1028 STNI
-1033 HFTDASYNTI
+1033 HFTDASYNEI
-1043 AADSNDGDLV
+1043 AANSNDGDLV
-1053 TYLKDFDS
+1053 AYIKDFDS
-1061 GVSAVITTTIG
+1061 NVSAVVTTTIQ
-1072 SGSFATGNPNYTD
+1072 SGSFAANTPNYTD
-1085 GTVRVDMQ
+1085 GGIQVDMQ
-1093 TRNSSSAVSGT
+1093 SRNSNSAVSGT

-1116 TEFNVRSLARNASGS
+1116 SEFNVRSLARNASGS

-1142 NGVQVE
+1142 NGVQVQ
-1148 FTADIYAL
+1148 FNADIYATT
-1156 SGTIGSGAS
+1156 GTVGTGAS

-1181 AQEANFRFNIDK
+1181 AQEANFRFNIDR

-1206 NADNIGWT
+1206 NADNIGWR
-1214 VNILCAY
+1214 VNILCPY

-1230 YNHLDL
+1230 YDHLDL

-1247 EGAAT
+1247 DGAAS
-1252 YDYTDIDGS
+1252 YDYDDIDGS
-1261 FQLTATADAA
+1261 FRLTATADAA
-1271 GIPGGSSQAVGTA
+1271 GIPGGASQGIGTS

-1297 SPNHPLYNDA
+1297 SSNHPLYNDA
-1307 DVDGVGD
+1307 DGDGIGD

-1324 IANALECTPA
+1324 IANDLECTPA
-1334 IGSIL
+1334 KGSVL
-1339 SGDDTLL
+1339 TGDDTLL

-1371 DKTGSADNGLQ
+1371 DKTGAADNGLQ
-1382 VRWNQGTDPTVEMT
+1382 VRWNQGTDPTVEMI

-1525 DNDNDGVANTLD
+1525 DNDNDGVANSLD

-1547 VVESGGTDADGNGIA
+1547 VLESGGTDADANGIA
-1562 DGAISAEGIPNTA
+1562 DGAISTDGIPDTA
-1575 GTGTVATETTA
+1575 GTGTIPTETTA

-1610 STADNGDGS
+1610 NTADNGDGS
-1619 QYDDADTAT
+1619 EYNDADTAT
-1628 VGDGSGKIL
+1628 VSDGSGKIL

-1644 AAYNTGA
+1644 AAYTTGA
-1651 ISAVTTE
+1651 VSAVITE

-1681 DTTDTDPLDPCVYST
+1681 DVTDTDPLNPCVYST

-1702 AETSWND
+1702 VEASWND

-1741 APADE
+1741 APSDE

-1757 ADNVD
+1757 GDNVD
-1762 NGTEVTNGTDPFNN
+1762 NGTEVTNGTDPFNT

-1812 WAAADCDGDGVINGT
+1812 WAAADCDGDGVLNGT

-1836 STDTDGDGVSDNTDA
+1836 STDTDGDGVPDNTDTN
-1851 DALDPCDPVQ
+1851 ALDPCDPVQ

-1885 TNGTEATNGTDP
+1885 LNGTEVTNGTDP
-1897 YNVDTDG
+1897 YNTDTDG
-1904 DGVPDNTDS
+1904 DGVPDNTDT
-1913 DALDPCDPVQAAGYT
+1913 DPLDPCDPVQVAGYT
-1928 GYAAGN
+1928 GYDASN
-1934 AIWAAADCDNDGVIN
+1934 TIWAAADCDSDGVLN
-1949 GTENTNGTDPYSSDT
+1949 STENTNGTDPYSSDT
-1964 DGDGVPDNTDADPLD
+1964 DGDGVPDNTDTDPLA

-1993 ASNAIWA
+1993 VGNAIWA
-2000 VADCDGDGV
+2000 AADCDGDGV
-2009 TNGTEATNGTDPYNT
+2009 INGTEATNGTDPYNT
-2024 DTDGDGVADNTDSD
+2024 DTDGDGVPDNTDSD
-2038 ALDPCDPIQAS
+2038 AIDPCDPVQAP

-2076 VTNGTDPYSTDTDGD
+2076 ATNGTDPYSSDTDGD
-2091 GVPDNTDTDPLDPCD
+2091 GVPDNIDADPLDPCD
-2106 PAQVAGYTGYDASN
+2106 PVQAAGYTGYDASN

-2137 EDTFGTDPYNTD
+2137 EDTFGTDPYNID
-2149 TDGDGI
+2149 TDGDGV

-2164 DPCDPVQAPGY
+2164 DPCDPAQAPGY
-2175 TGYDASNA
+2175 SSYDASNA

-2190 DNDGVINGTEVTNG
+2190 DNDGVTNGTEVTNS

-2209 IDTDGDGVPD
+2209 TDTDGDGVPD
-2219 NTDADALDPCDP
+2219 DIDSDPLDPCDP
-2231 SQTVGYTGYDATNP
+2231 VQAAGYIGYDATNP

-2270 NPDSDGDGINDG
+2270 NPDSDGDGIDDG

-2291 LNDCESIG
+2291 LNDCDSIG
-2299 GTPLPTSDCDGDGVQ
+2299 GIPLPTSDCDGDGVQ

-2337 CDEDDDNDGIPDS
+2337 CDDDDDNDGIPDA
-2350 VEGTGDFDGDGVPNS
+2350 VEGTGDFDGDGISDS

-2390 NGFIDSSESGVGT
+2390 NGYIDSSESGVGT
-2403 NGIPDVLEDGGVD
+2403 NGIPDILEDGGVD

-2422 VPVNS
+2422 APVNS

-2441 NDGIRDLVEAQT
+2441 NDGIRDLVEGQT
-2453 DAALVQLSGNDSDND
+2453 DAALVQLTGNDADND
-2468 GIDDAFDVD
+2468 GIDDAFDID
-2477 NGGSLTTSPEDTDL
+2477 SGGSLTTIPEDTDL

-2535 EVAPAGSGESINEP
+2535 EVAPAGSGVSINEP
-2549 TNSDGTDKPDYR
+2549 ENSDGQDMPDFR
-2561 DTDSDNDGL
+2561 DTDADNDGL

-2580 DDLAADVTPSGT
+2580 DDLTADVVPSGT
-2592 DSDNDGLDDAFDL
+2592 DADNDGLDDAYDL
-2605 SISAPNGIADSNGAT
+2605 SISGPNGIADANGAT
-2620 NNNQDVTTFLN
+2620 NNGQDVTTFLN

-2677 SLGFQPTDTKG
+2677 SLGFQPTDTQG

-2704 PATGSGAGTVN
+2704 PATGSGAGTLN

-2734 VRITAIDNA
+2734 VTITDIDNA

-2758 AWQPTFDVGNGT
+2758 AWQPTFDVGDGT
-2770 SVAGEEGSISFNI
+2770 SAAGEEGSISFNI

-2838 TGTATFEGPDE
+2838 TGTATFEGPAE
-2849 TWPGVDFGPKLAA
+2849 TWPGVDFGPRLAA
-2862 YFNYYETTNLDLTFT
+2862 YFNYYETTNLNLTFT
-2877 GELQTGFATQDY
+2877 GQLQTGFATQDY

-2910 SGNSLSGTASGGGSS
+2910 SGNSLTGTASGGGSS
-2925 PTYTIYQGIDSDND
+2925 PKYTIYQGIDSDND

-2980 NPYEGTGNEGLTVID
+2980 NPYEGTGNEGLTAID
-2995 TDLDGVPD
+2995 TDLDGIPD
-3003 YLDLDSDGDGFTDR
+3003 YLDLDSDEDGLNDR

-3026 NNLDSD
+3026 NNLDND
-3032 GDGLLNGYDDVDT
+3032 GDGLLNDYDDVNT
-3045 PGTLFDTNDD
+3045 PDALYDTNDD

-3103 DTVETSGTDP
+3103 DTDETSGTDP

-3124 YNDTDLGAD
+3124 YRDTDLGAD
-3133 ANGDG
+3133 VNADG
-3138 IVDIFDTDGDGVPN
+3138 IVDIFDADGDGVPN
-3152 HFDLDTDNDGIYDVV
+3152 HFDLDADNDGIYDVV

-3180 TGAVG
+3180 DGAVG
-3185 TDGIPNSVQASGQQ
+3185 TDGIPNTVQASGQQ
-3199 NSGAVSYTVSDSE
+3199 NSGTINYTVSDSE
-3212 TTSDGIFDFL
+3212 ATPDGIFDFL
-3222 ELDADGDGCNDVIEA
+3222 ELDADGDACNDVIEA
-3237 GFTDPNAD
+3237 GFTDSNGD

-3256 ANGIVTGTT
+3256 ANGIVTGTGTT
-3265 VVDGYTTPNNLDSA
+3265 VVDGYTTPNNEDSA
-3279 TDSTFDFQ
+3279 TDTEFDFQ
-3287 QPGVVPTIATA
+3287 QPGVVPTIAAA
-3298 AEQPQDVL
+3298 AEQPQDVI
-3306 TNGSSPETFTVT
+3306 TNGSAPETFTAT
-3318 ATGTDVLYQWQVDDQ
+3318 ATGTDLLYQWQVDDQ
-3333 SGGGF
+3333 LGGGF

-3353 NTETLT
+3353 STETLT
-3359 LTGITTTQ
+3359 LTGVTPTED
-3367 QGYEYRVIITETSFV
+3367 GYEYRAIITETSFV
-3382 CSPLTSDSALLT
+3382 CSPLTSASALLT

-3410 NDITPVITGTAEANS
+3410 NDTTPVLTGTAEANS
-3425 TVTVVVAG
+3425 TVTVVVDG
-3433 ATYTTTAD
+3433 ATYTTIAD
-3441 ASGNWTIDT
+3441 ASGNWTINT
-3450 ETAIADSGSFTPN
+3450 ETATPDSGIFTPN
-3463 VNGTNEVAVTSTD
+3463 VNGTNEVEVTSTD

-3488 ELTIDTTDP
+3488 ELTIDTTNP
-3497 AIPTVESQITNDITP
+3497 AIPTVESQVTNDTTP
-3512 VITGTAEANSTLE
+3512 VLTGTAEANSTVTV
-3525 IEVGGAIYTI
+3525 EVGGAIFT
-3535 ITDASGNWTL
+3535 TVADASGNWTL
-3545 DTEVETPESG
+3545 DTETVVPDSG

-3569 TSTDAAGNSAVDI
+3569 TSTDAAGNSTVDV
-3582 TTLELTIDTMAPTAP
+3582 TTLELTIDTTAPIAP

-3603 DTNNDGL
+3603 DTNNDAL
-3610 ISDDELTGP
+3610 ISDSELTGP

-3655 TNGDITVIIA
+3655 SNGDITVIIA

-3691 TDSAVLDT
+3691 TDTAVLDT

-3705 TVVISEDT
+3705 TVVIIEDV
-3713 NNDGLINEDEL
+3713 NDDGLINEDEL
-3724 VGDFDA
+3724 VGDIDA
-3730 RVTLPVDAV
+3730 RVTLPADAV

-3757 LTATNISEG
+3757 LSATDITNG
-3766 YVDVVI
+3766 FVDVI
-3772 VNPGDMGTIVV
+3772 IANPGDTATIVV

-3789 AAGNVGPDSATDTA
+3789 VAGNVGPDSATDTA

-3808 DPLAPTIEITEDVNN
+3808 DPLAPTIEITEDVND

-3855 DGNGNSQDVI
+3855 DGNGNSLDII

-3870 IATGTIDVVVIN
+3870 VVTGTIDVVIVN
-3882 PGENGSIVLT
+3882 PGENGTIVLT
-3892 ANLTDVAGNVGPDSA
+3892 ANLTDIAGNVGPDSA

-3921 TVVISEDVDNDGLI
+3921 TVVITEDVNDDGLI

-3943 IDARVT
+3943 IDARIT
-3949 LPVDAVAGDT
+3949 LPADAV
-3959 VTVTDGNGN
+3959 
-3968 SQNVILTATNI
+3968 
-3979 SDGYVDVVIANPGD
+3979 
-3993 IGTIVVTANLTDVAG
+3993 
-4008 NVGPDSATDTA
+4008 
-4019 VLDLTDP
+4019 
-4026 GAPTVIIVDDGNDDE
+4026 
-4041 LINEDELDGDIQ
+4041 
-4053 AAVSLPTNIAAGD
+4053 AGD

-4075 NSQDVVLTAAEATNG
+4075 NSQDVVLTAANISDGYVDVVIANPGDMGTIVVTANITDIAGNVGPDSATDTAALDLTDPGAPTVIIADDSNDDELINEDELNGDIQAVVSLPSNIAAGDTVTITDGNGNSQDVILTAAEATNG

-4102 GTINVTANVTDVA
+4102 STINVTANVTDVA

-4121 SNTDTA
+4121 SNTDNA
-4127 LLDLTDPSA
+4127 LFDLTDPSA
-4136 PTVEITEDINN
+4136 PTVEITEDTNN
-4147 DGLISENELVG
+4147 DGIISETELTG

-4165 LVGPTFEGDIVT
+4165 LVGPTFEGDMVT
-4177 VTDGNGNS
+4177 VTDGNSNS
-4185 QDVVLTATDVANG
+4185 QDVVLTAADVANG
-4198 FIDVVIANPGDGN
+4198 FIDVIIANPGDGN

-4234 AIIDILAPSAPL
+4234 ALMDISAPSAPL

-4258 ISASELSGD
+4258 IGASELSGD
-4267 IDAVIILPIDAEVGD
+4267 IDAVIILPVDAEAGD

-4297 LTTTDIAT
+4297 LTATDIAT

-4310 IIVNPGEAG
+4310 VIVNPGEAG
-4319 TIVLGAFITDFA
+4319 TIVLGAFITDVA
-4331 GNVGDDSATD
+4331 GNVGDDSVTD

-4369 DELMGDIDARV
+4369 DELTSDIDAV
-4380 SLPVDAEIG
+4380 VTLPADAVEG

-4399 NSQDVVLTVADITN
+4399 NSQDVVLT
-4413 GYIDVVIANP
+4413 
-4423 GDGNTIIVTANL
+4423 
-4435 TDVAG
+4435 
-4440 NVGPD
+4440 
-4445 SATDTAV
+4445 
-4452 LDLTDP
+4452 
-4458 TAPTVEIV
+4458 
-4466 EDTNN
+4466 
-4471 DGLISEDELIGD
+4471 
-4483 IDARVT
+4483 
-4489 LPADAVTGDT
+4489 
-4499 VTITDGNGNSQDVIL
+4499 
-4514 TATDITN
+4514 ATDITN
-4521 GSIDVII
+4521 G
-4528 VNPGDT
+4528 
-4534 GTVVLTANITD
+4534 
-4545 VAGNVGPDS
+4545 
-4554 ATDAAVLDLTDPLA
+4554 
-4568 PTVVITED
+4568 
-4576 TNNDGLISEDELIG
+4576 
-4590 DINARVTLP
+4590 
-4599 AQTFAGDTVTITD
+4599 F
-4612 GNGNSQD
+4612 
-4619 VILTATDITNGSID
+4619 ID

-4692 EDELVGD
+4692 EDELTGD
-4699 IDARVTLPAD
+4699 IDARVSLPAD
-4709 AVAGYTVTITDGNGN
+4709 AVAGDTVTITDGNGN
-4724 SQDVILTATDITNGS
+4724 AQDVVLTATDITNGF
-4739 IDVIIANPGDA
+4739 IDVVIANPGDA
-4750 GTIVLTA
+4750 GTIDVTA
-4757 NITDVAGNVGPDSAT
+4757 NITDVAGNGGPDSAT

-4809 AVVTLPIDAVAGD
+4809 ARVSLPADAVVGD

-4833 QEVVL
+4833 QDVVL
-4838 TTTDITNGYID
+4838 NAADITNGFID
-4849 VVIANPGDAAT
+4849 VVIANPGDMGT
-4860 IILTANITDIAGNVG
+4860 IDVIANITDVAGNVG
-4875 PDSATDTAVLDL
+4875 PDSATDSAVLDL
-4887 SNPTVDSFSTIDI
+4887 TDPTVDSYSTIDI

-4905 GQGNANETLEIE
+4905 GQGNANETLVIE

-4933 TDANGDWSLDTETAT
+4933 TDTNGDWNLDTETAT
-4948 PDSGSFPTLVDQDV
+4948 PDSGSFPILVDQDV

-4969 PSGNTGTGAVT
+4969 PSGNSGTGAVT

-4994 EVALGTDP
+4994 EVSLGTDP

-5048 TEEEVALGTDI
+5048 TDEEVALGTDI

-5073 EVMLNTNPNDSDSDD
+5073 EVILDTNPNDSDSDD

-5094 QEVLDGTNP
+5094 QEVLDDTNP

-5114 LPDSDCDG
+5114 LPDSDCDS

-5137 YEADTDGDTI
+5137 YDTDTDGDTI
-5147 PDGQEV
+5147 PDGQEI

-5168 VPTLEAGCNAEV
+5168 VPTLDAGCNPEV

-5195 NDGTNDSFIIENI
+5195 GDGTNDSFLIENI
-5208 ESYPNNTVQVYN
+5208 ESYPNNTVQIYN
-5220 RWGIKVYEMNGYDNL
+5220 RWGVVVYEMSGYDNT
-5235 TNTFK
+5235 TNLFNGT
-5240 GSSDGRAT
+5240 SEGRTT
-5248 ISQDSELPVGVYF
+5248 ISKESELPVGVYF
-5261 YVIKYVNDGNNL
+5261 YVIKYENKGINL